1 MGDNM
6 DTTTSR
12 GPGAGA
18 DPAPG
23 IDMHFDHWS
32 SKMAYSPYDVW
43 ARLRNECPVAR
54 TDKHGGF
61 FVLSR
66 YDDVFAAALNTET
79 FSSDGDGLGVAIPP
93 QDLRPLYPID
103 LDPPYHTRYR
113 QILNPFFNMRTVAR
127 MQDSIR
133 ALARE
138 LIAAFPASG
147 VFDAAAAFTLPLPRR
162 VGFQMLSFPEE
173 RTAEVSELV
182 EAVMSNVVERQG
194 AAAPR
199 LFEVLS
205 EILAERRAQPR
216 RDDLLDTVVFGEV
229 DGVPVDEKQSFAM
242 LILLLMGGLATTS
255 AALGVMIEWL
265 ADHPEDVKRLREHP
279 ELHNLAVDEFV
290 RYSSPVAHIGRT
302 VMADTE
308 IDGCPLPKGSR
319 VLLGFGSANRD
330 DRVFGRPDE
339 VLVDRQPNKHVG
351 FGIGPHRCI
360 GSHVAKLQIKVALEE
375 LLAAMPPFLVHDHGQ
390 THWVGSES
398 RMIDRLILAVEPTP

>member
-12 GPGAGA
+12 GPGTGA

-127 MQDSIR
+127 MEDSIR
-133 ALARE
+133 GLARE

-147 VFDAAAAFTLPLPRR
+147 VFDVAAAFTLPLPRR

-205 EILAERRAQPR
+205 EILAERRAKPR
-216 RDDLLDTVVFGEV
+216 RADLLDTVVFGEV

-255 AALGVMIEWL
+255 AALGVMIECL
-265 ADHPEDVKRLREHP
+265 ADHPRSTAARCRRGRGCCSASARPTGTTGRSD
-279 ELHNLAVDEFV
+279 
-290 RYSSPVAHIGRT
+290 GRT
-302 VMADTE
+302 RCSST
-308 IDGCPLPKGSR
+308 GSR
-319 VLLGFGSANRD
+319 ISTWASGSARTAASG
-330 DRVFGRPDE
+330 RTWPSCRSRSPWRSCWPRCRRSWCMTTGRPT
-339 VLVDRQPNKHVG
+339 G
-351 FGIGPHRCI
+351 W
-360 GSHVAKLQIKVALEE
+360 
-375 LLAAMPPFLVHDHGQ
+375 AASPG
-390 THWVGSES
+390 
-398 RMIDRLILAVEPTP
+398 

>member
-1 MGDNM
+1 MTDNV
-6 DTTTSR
+6 DTTIAD
-12 GPGAGA
+12 GPGASAGT
-18 DPAPG
+18 PPG
-23 IDMHFDHWS
+23 VDMQFDHWS

-54 TDKHGGF
+54 TEKHGGF

-66 YDDVFAAALNTET
+66 YADVFAAALDTGT

-93 QDLRPLYPID
+93 QEVRPLYPID

-113 QILNPFFNMRTVAR
+113 QMLNPFFNMRTVAT
-127 MQDSIR
+127 MENSIR
-133 ALARE
+133 ELARE
-138 LIAAFPASG
+138 LIAAFPKAG
-147 VFDAAAAFTLPLPRR
+147 VFDVAAAFTLPLPRR
-162 VGFQMLSFPEE
+162 VGFRMLSFPGD
-173 RTAEVSELV
+173 RTAEISELV
-182 EAVMSNVVERQG
+182 EAVMSNVAERQG

-199 LFEVLS
+199 LFEVLT

-242 LILLLMGGLATTS
+242 LILLLMGGLSTTS
-255 AALGVMIEWL
+255 DALGMMIEWL

-302 VMADTE
+302 VMSDTE
-308 IDGCPLPKGSR
+308 VEGCPLPKGSR
-319 VLLGFGSANRD
+319 VLLSFGSANRD
-330 DRVFGRPDE
+330 DRIFHRPDE

-375 LLAAMPPFLVHDHGQ
+375 LLAAMPPFRVHDHGQ

-398 RMIDRLILAVEPTP
+398 RMIDRLILALEPTP

>member
-1 MGDNM
+1 MTDNV
-6 DTTTSR
+6 DAAIAD
-12 GPGAGA
+12 GPGTGAGT
-18 DPAPG
+18 APG
-23 IDMHFDHWS
+23 VDMQFDHWS

-54 TDKHGGF
+54 TEKHGGF

-66 YDDVFAAALNTET
+66 YADVFAAALDTDT

-93 QDLRPLYPID
+93 QDVRPLYPID

-113 QILNPFFNMRTVAR
+113 HMLNPFFNMRTVAT
-127 MQDSIR
+127 MENSIR
-133 ALARE
+133 ELARE
-138 LIAAFPASG
+138 LIAAFPESG
-147 VFDAAAAFTLPLPRR
+147 VFDVAAAFTLPLPRR
-162 VGFQMLSFPEE
+162 VGFRMLSFPEE
-173 RTAEVSELV
+173 RTAEISELV
-182 EAVMSNVVERQG
+182 EAVMSNVAERQG

-199 LFEVLS
+199 LFEMLA
-205 EILAERRAQPR
+205 EILAERRSQPR

-242 LILLLMGGLATTS
+242 LILLLMGGLSTTS
-255 AALGVMIEWL
+255 DALGMMIEWL
-265 ADHPEDVKRLREHP
+265 ADHPEDVKRLREHQ

-302 VMADTE
+302 VMTDTE
-308 IDGCPLPKGSR
+308 VEGCPLPKGSR
-319 VLLGFGSANRD
+319 VLLSFGSANRD
-330 DRVFGRPDE
+330 ERTFQRPDE
-339 VLVDRQPNKHVG
+339 VLIGRQPNKHVG

-375 LLAAMPPFLVHDHGQ
+375 LLAAMPPFRVHDHGQ

-398 RMIDRLILAVEPTP
+398 RMIDRLILEVDAVR